1 MNIRALGVALIV
13 GASIASPHGSG
24 DSNAQERGHA
34 FAAAQ
39 DAGEVVLASG
49 GEWTAPEWEYN
60 VQLLEPSLRVAQG
73 GSRNPAGRLVL
84 PAPQT
89 SHAPAF

>member
-1 MNIRALGVALIV
+1 MNIRACGIALLIGV
-13 GASIASPHGSG
+13 SIASPHGSG
-24 DSNAQERGHA
+24 QSNAQDSEQGIV
-34 FAAAQ
+34 AAQ
-39 DAGEVVLASG
+39 QRQEVVLVGAAA
-49 GEWTAPEWEYN
+49 WTAPEWDYS
-60 VQLLEPSLRVAQG
+60 VQLIDPSLRATQR

>member
-1 MNIRALGVALIV
+1 MNIRACGIALLV
-13 GASIASPHGSG
+13 GASVASPHGSG
-24 DSNAQERGHA
+24 LSNAQHSAHGI
-34 FAAAQ
+34 AAAQ
-39 DAGEVVLASG
+39 ERQEVVLAG
-49 GEWTAPEWEYN
+49 AAAWTAPEWDYS
-60 VQLLEPSLRVAQG
+60 VQLIDPSLRAAQR